1 MPACRADACSH
12 RHSGPQFSGADVPMC
27 DDEVAVAPD
36 SAASLFGL
44 LFDGGGEMG
53 ERIRRYDWSKTP
65 LGPIE
70 GWSEAFKTALRLCM
84 ASRLPAG
91 IYWGPEHI
99 FLYNN
104 AHCANLGHKHP
115 HALGQPA
122 AIVWPEV
129 FGTIEPVMQKCLL
142 EGKTGGADEL
152 PLLLSRPGFMQEV
165 YFSFSYEPLIN
176 EHGHIEAVYAIIV
189 DASKRVIAERRLRT
203 LQTLGSS
210 DRHPKCPA
218 EALTAAAR
226 IIERNAYDVP
236 FASFYLWN
244 ANRDEASLYA
254 VSNIEAGAPT
264 SPATIRTADASQ
276 VAELARLAA
285 SELIEIR
292 DCAAEIKLESNAG
305 WKASPSRLAVLP
317 IPSAAAGA
325 PAGFCIVGLNPH
337 APFDSKYLDFLQML
351 AGHLGDSIATAYVY
365 QREEARAK
373 ALVALDEAQTT
384 FFGNV
389 SHELRTPLTLM
400 LGPLDETL
408 DGSRG
413 PLTNEQLA
421 SLCMVKRNG
430 LQLLK
435 LVNEV
440 LHFARDQSERLH
452 AMFEPVNLTSL
463 TAQVAASFDWIAK
476 RAGLTFTVEC
486 DELDQPVYVDRDVW
500 SRIVLNLLS
509 NAFKYTASGEIKVLL
524 RKRDGVELIVSDTGV
539 GIPQWELGRI
549 FERFHRVT
557 GAAARNCEGSG
568 IGLALVKE
576 FAGQLGGSVAV
587 HSKLGEGS
595 TFTVSIPFGLGR
607 SSAASRATEV
617 VQPLLAAEVPVEP
630 QALRTRT
637 ANSSA
642 QGRRRR
648 VVLVDDNADMREY
661 AFRVLS
667 EHFELDVHPDG
678 LSALT
683 EARQRPPDLVITDVM
698 MPNMDGLALLR
709 ELRQDPRTRA
719 VPVILLSA
727 RAAEDAR
734 IQGLKDGA
742 DDYLV
747 KPLSSRELIARAT
760 SAINLAELRAQA
772 AQQDERVRIARDL
785 HDTLLQS
792 VQGMSL
798 LIEAGLQKLSPKEDA
813 AQQCF
818 QDAMQAASMAVA
830 EGRAVLSLLRAPKSE
845 RCDLSEGLLRL
856 GRELLG
862 EKSTRFALNVVGRQ
876 RELRPRAWA
885 EAYAICREALSNAA
899 RHANASSSVLKLS
912 YQNDLEIVVSDDGIG
927 MTARMISKGRCGH
940 FGLNGMRERAAGLG
954 ARLSLESRRGA
965 GTTVILTIP
974 GDVAYA

>member
-1 MPACRADACSH
+1 MQNCVADE
-12 RHSGPQFSGADVPMC
+12 F
-27 DDEVAVAPD
+27 VAPD
-36 SAASLFGL
+36 PAASLFGL
-44 LFDGGGEMG
+44 LCAGGGEMG
-53 ERIRRYDWSKTP
+53 DRIRRYDWSKTS

-70 GWSEAFKTALRLCM
+70 RWSQAFKTALRLCM

-91 IYWGPEHI
+91 IYWGPEHV
-99 FLYNN
+99 FLYND

-129 FGTIEPVMQKCLL
+129 FGTIEPLMQKCLL

-176 EHGHIEAVYAIIV
+176 EQGRIEAVYAIIV

-218 EALTAAAR
+218 EALTAAVR
-226 IIERNAYDVP
+226 VIERNAYDLP

-244 ANRDEASLYA
+244 AGRDEASLYA
-254 VSNIEAGAPT
+254 VSNIEAGSPA
-264 SPATIRTADASQ
+264 SPATIRTADDSQ
-276 VAELARLAA
+276 LAELARLAGGGLLEVR
-285 SELIEIR
+285 S
-292 DCAAEIKLESNAG
+292 CATPIKLERRVG
-305 WKASPSRLAVLP
+305 WNSPPTRLAVLP
-317 IPSAAAGA
+317 IPAGVTGA
-325 PAGFCIVGLNPH
+325 PSGFCIVGLNPH
-337 APFDSKYLDFLQML
+337 APYDSKYLDFLQML
-351 AGHLGDSIATAYVY
+351 AGHLGDSLAAAHVY

-400 LGPLDETL
+400 LGPLEEVL
-408 DGSRG
+408 DGGHGS
-413 PLTNEQLA
+413 LTDGQLA
-421 SLCMVKRNG
+421 SLGMIRRNG
-430 LQLLK
+430 MQLLK

-452 AMFEPVNLTSL
+452 EMFEPVNLASL
-463 TAQVAASFDWIAK
+463 TAQVAASFEWIAR
-476 RAGLTFTVEC
+476 RAGITFTIEC
-486 DELDQPVYVDRDVW
+486 EELDQPVYVDRDVW

-509 NAFKYTASGEIKVLL
+509 NAFKYTAAGEISVRL
-524 RKRDGVELIVSDTGV
+524 RKHDGVQLIVSDSGV
-539 GIPQWELGRI
+539 GIPQRELERI
-549 FERFHRVT
+549 FQRFHRV
-557 GAAARNCEGSG
+557 AAAGIGTREGSG

-576 FAGQLGGSVAV
+576 FAEQLGGSVAV

-595 TFTVSIPFGLGR
+595 TFIVSIPFGF
-607 SSAASRATEV
+607 ARAGTAGSVFADV
-617 VQPLLAAEVPVEP
+617 VQPLPAPEASVQPV
-630 QALRTRT
+630 ALPGH
-637 ANSSA
+637 ADKK
-642 QGRRRR
+642 QGPLHHRR
-648 VVLVDDNADMREY
+648 VMLVDDNADMREY
-661 AFRVLS
+661 AARIMS
-667 EHFELDVHPDG
+667 QHFELDTRADG
-678 LSALT
+678 QSAL
-683 EARQRPPDLVITDVM
+683 EEIRRRPPDLVITDVM
-698 MPNMDGLALLR
+698 MTGMDGLELLR
-709 ELRQDPRTRA
+709 QLRREPATRA
-719 VPVILLSA
+719 IPVILLSA

-734 IQGLKDGA
+734 IQGLQHGA

-747 KPLSSRELIARAT
+747 KPVSSRELLARAT
-760 SAINLAELRAQA
+760 SAMDLAESRSQV

-792 VQGMSL
+792 VQGMSF
-798 LIEAGLQKLSPKEDA
+798 LIEAGLQKLRPEDEA
-813 AQQCF
+813 ARRYF
-818 QDAMQAASMAVA
+818 QDAMQAAMTAVV

-845 RCDLSEGLLRL
+845 RCDLRDGLLRL

-862 EKSTRFALNVVGRQ
+862 KKSTRFSVDVVGQQ
-876 RELRPRAWA
+876 RELKPRAWA

-899 RHANASSSVLKLS
+899 RHAGARSSVLKLS
-912 YQNDLEIVVSDDGIG
+912 YREDLEIVVSDDGSG
-927 MTARMISKGRCGH
+927 MSPHMIARGRRGH

-954 ARLSLESRRGA
+954 ARLSLESQRGA

>member
-1 MPACRADACSH
+1 VPI
-12 RHSGPQFSGADVPMC
+12 GA
-27 DDEVAVAPD
+27 DEVAVAPA
-36 SAASLFGL
+36 SAESLFGL

-53 ERIRRYDWSKTP
+53 ERIRRYDWAKTP

-70 GWSEAFKTALRLCM
+70 GWSQAFKTALRLCM

-91 IYWGPEHI
+91 IYWGPEHT

-129 FGTIEPVMQKCLL
+129 FGTIEPLMQRCLL
-142 EGKTGGADEL
+142 EGKTSGADEL

-165 YFSFSYEPLIN
+165 YFSFSYEPLIT
-176 EHGHIEAVYAIIV
+176 ERGRIEAVYAIIV

-254 VSNIEAGAPT
+254 VSNIEAGTAL
-264 SPATIRTADASQ
+264 SPATVRAGDSSQ
-276 VAELARLAA
+276 VAELARLAG
-285 SELIEIR
+285 SELIELR
-292 DCAAEIKLESNAG
+292 DSTAELRLESNSG
-305 WKASPSRLAVLP
+305 WKTPPTRLAVLP
-317 IPSAAAGA
+317 IPCAAAGA

-337 APFDSKYLDFLQML
+337 APFDSNYLNFLQML
-351 AGHLGDSIATAYVY
+351 AGHLGDSIAAAYVY
-365 QREEARAK
+365 QREQARAK
-373 ALVALDEAQTT
+373 ALVTLEDAQST

-389 SHELRTPLTLM
+389 SHELRTPLALM
-400 LGPLDETL
+400 LGPLEEIL
-408 DGSRG
+408 DGNTAS
-413 PLTNEQLA
+413 LTNEQLA
-421 SLCMVKRNG
+421 SLCMIRRNG
-430 LQLLK
+430 TQLLK

-452 AMFEPVNLTSL
+452 AIFEPVNLASL
-463 TAQVAASFDWIAK
+463 TAQAAASFDWIAK
-476 RAGLTFTVEC
+476 RAGITFRVEC
-486 DELDQPVYVDRDVW
+486 EELDQPVYVDRDVW

-509 NAFKYTASGEIKVLL
+509 NAFKFTVSGEIRVLL
-524 RKRDGVELIVSDTGV
+524 RKRHAVELVVSDSGV
-539 GIPQWELGRI
+539 GIPQRELGRI

-557 GAAARNCEGSG
+557 GVGSRHCEGSG

-576 FAGQLGGSVAV
+576 FAEQLGGSVAV

-595 TFTVSIPFGLGR
+595 TFTVSVPFGPVH
-607 SSAASRATEV
+607 SSASSRATGA
-617 VQPLLAAEVPVEP
+617 VQPLSSTEVPVE
-630 QALRTRT
+630 LRTLLTRPKSPDT
-637 ANSSA
+637 R
-642 QGRRRR
+642 GRRRR
-648 VVLVDDNADMREY
+648 VMLVDDNADMREY
-661 AFRVLS
+661 SSRVLR
-667 EHFELDVHPDG
+667 EHFDLEIHSNG
-678 LSALT
+678 QSALA

-698 MPNMDGLALLR
+698 MPDVDGLALLR
-709 ELRQDPRTRA
+709 ELRLDSLTRA

-734 IQGLKDGA
+734 IQGLRDGA

-747 KPLSSRELIARAT
+747 KPLSSRELVARAT
-760 SAINLAELRAQA
+760 SAINLAESRAQA
-772 AQQDERVRIARDL
+772 AQQDERLRIARDL

-792 VQGMSL
+792 VHGLSM
-798 LIEAGLQKLSPKEDA
+798 LIEAGLQKLGPKEDSA
-813 AQQCF
+813 RRCF
-818 QDAMQAASMAVA
+818 QDAKQAAGMAIA
-830 EGRAVLSLLRAPKSE
+830 EGRAVLSLLRSQKSE

-862 EKSTRFALNVVGRQ
+862 DKSTRFSVDVVGRQ

-899 RHANASSSVLKLS
+899 RHANADSSVLRLS
-912 YQNDLEIVVSDDGIG
+912 YLDDLEISVRDDGRG
-927 MTARMISKGRCGH
+927 MSLRMISKGRCGH

-954 ARLSLESRRGA
+954 AQLSLESRRGA
-965 GTTVILTIP
+965 GTTVILKIP
-974 GDVAYA
+974 GGVAYA

>member
-1 MPACRADACSH
+1 MR
-12 RHSGPQFSGADVPMC
+12 
-27 DDEVAVAPD
+27 DDEVAATPD
-36 SAASLFGL
+36 SAESVFGL

-53 ERIRRYDWSKTP
+53 DRIRRYDWAKTP
-65 LGPIE
+65 LGPIA
-70 GWSEAFKTALRLCM
+70 GWSQAFKTALRLCM

-104 AHCANLGHKHP
+104 AHSANLGHKHP

-129 FGTIEPVMQKCLL
+129 FGTIEPLMQKCLL
-142 EGKTGGADEL
+142 EGKTAGADEL

-165 YFSFSYEPLIN
+165 YFSFSYEPLIS
-176 EHGHIEAVYAIIV
+176 ERGGIEAVYAIIV

-218 EALTAAAR
+218 EALTAAAQ
-226 IIERNAYDVP
+226 IIERNVYDVP

-254 VSNIEAGAPT
+254 VSNIEADTAM
-264 SPATIRTADASQ
+264 SPATVGAGDSSQ
-276 VAELARLAA
+276 VAELARLAG

-292 DCAAEIKLESNAG
+292 DSTAELKLESNIG
-305 WKASPSRLAVLP
+305 WKAPPTRLAVLP

-351 AGHLGDSIATAYVY
+351 AGHLGDSVAAAYVY
-365 QREEARAK
+365 QREQARAK
-373 ALVALDEAQTT
+373 ALVALDDAQST

-400 LGPLDETL
+400 LGPLEELL
-408 DGSRG
+408 DGNSG
-413 PLTNEQLA
+413 SLSNEQLA
-421 SLCMVKRNG
+421 SLCMIRRNG

-440 LHFARDQSERLH
+440 LHFARDQRERLH
-452 AMFEPVNLTSL
+452 AIFEPVNLTSL

-476 RAGLTFTVEC
+476 RAGIAFTVEC
-486 DELDQPVYVDRDVW
+486 EELEQPVYVDRDVW

-509 NAFKYTASGEIKVLL
+509 NAFKYTANGEVRVVL
-524 RKRDGVELIVSDTGV
+524 RKRVGVELVVSDSGV
-539 GIPQWELGRI
+539 GIPQRELGRI

-557 GAAARNCEGSG
+557 GAGSRKCEGSG
-568 IGLALVKE
+568 IGLSLVKE
-576 FAGQLGGSVAV
+576 FAEQLGGSVAV
-587 HSKLGEGS
+587 RSKLGEGS
-595 TFTVSIPFGLGR
+595 TFTVFIPFGPVR
-607 SSAASRATEV
+607 SSAGFRATDTVQRPSTAV
-617 VQPLLAAEVPVEP
+617 VPAEPRALL
-630 QALRTRT
+630 TRAVDT
-637 ANSSA
+637 NA
-642 QGRRRR
+642 QGRRPR
-648 VVLVDDNADMREY
+648 VMLVDDNADMREY
-661 AFRVLS
+661 CSRILS
-667 EHFELDVHPDG
+667 EHFDLEIHPDG
-678 LSALT
+678 QSALR

-698 MPNMDGLALLR
+698 MPNIDGLALLR
-709 ELRQDPRTRA
+709 ELRQDSLTRA

-727 RAAEDAR
+727 LAAEDAR

-747 KPLSSRELIARAT
+747 KPVSSRELVARVT

-772 AQQDERVRIARDL
+772 AQQDERLRIARDL

-792 VQGMSL
+792 VQGLSL
-798 LIEAGLQKLSPKEDA
+798 LIEAGLQKLSPREDSVRR
-813 AQQCF
+813 CF
-818 QDAMQAASMAVA
+818 QDAMQAANMAVA
-830 EGRAVLSLLRAPKSE
+830 EGRAVLSLLRSAKSE
-845 RCDLSEGLLRL
+845 RCDLSEGLRRL

-862 EKSTRFALNVVGRQ
+862 DKSTKFSIDVVGRQ

-899 RHANASSSVLKLS
+899 RHANADSSSLRLS
-912 YQNDLEIVVSDDGIG
+912 YLDDLEIIVSDDGIG
-927 MTARMISKGRCGH
+927 MGDRMIAKGRNGH

-954 ARLSLESRRGA
+954 AKLSLDSRRGA

>member
-1 MPACRADACSH
+1 
-12 RHSGPQFSGADVPMC
+12 MC
-27 DDEVAVAPD
+27 DDEVARAPD
-36 SAASLFGL
+36 SAESLFGL
-44 LFDGGGEMG
+44 LCDGGGEMG
-53 ERIRRYDWSKTP
+53 DRIRRYDWAKTP

-70 GWSEAFKTALRLCM
+70 GWRQAFKTALRLCM

-91 IYWGPEHI
+91 IYWGSEHI

-129 FGTIEPVMQKCLL
+129 FGTIEPLMQRCLL
-142 EGKTGGADEL
+142 EGKTSGADEL

-165 YFSFSYEPLIN
+165 YFSFSYEPLIT
-176 EHGHIEAVYAIIV
+176 ERGRIEAVYAIIV
-189 DASKRVIAERRLRT
+189 DVSKRVIAERRLRT

-254 VSNIEAGAPT
+254 VSNIEAGTAM
-264 SPATIRTADASQ
+264 SPATVRAGDASQ
-276 VAELARLAA
+276 VAELARLAG

-292 DCAAEIKLESNAG
+292 DSTAELRLESTIG
-305 WKASPSRLAVLP
+305 WKTPPGRLAVLP

-337 APFDSKYLDFLQML
+337 TPFDSKYLDFLQML
-351 AGHLGDSIATAYVY
+351 AGHLRDSIAAAYVY
-365 QREEARAK
+365 QREQARAK
-373 ALVALDEAQTT
+373 ALVALEDAQST

-400 LGPLDETL
+400 LGPLEEIL
-408 DGSRG
+408 DGNTGS
-413 PLTNEQLA
+413 LSNEQLA
-421 SLCMVKRNG
+421 SLCMIRRNG
-430 LQLLK
+430 AQLLK

-440 LHFARDQSERLH
+440 LHFARDQGERLH
-452 AMFEPVNLTSL
+452 AIFEPVNLSSL

-476 RAGLTFTVEC
+476 RAGVTFTVEC
-486 DELDQPVYVDRDVW
+486 EELDQPVYVDRDVW

-509 NAFKYTASGEIKVLL
+509 NAFKYTASGAIRVLL
-524 RKRDGVELIVSDTGV
+524 RKRRGVELVVSDSGV
-539 GIPQWELGRI
+539 GIPQRELGRI

-557 GAAARNCEGSG
+557 GALSRDCEGSG

-576 FAGQLGGSVAV
+576 FAEQLGGSVAV

-595 TFTVSIPFGLGR
+595 TFTVSIPFGPVR
-607 SSAASRATEV
+607 SSASSRATGA
-617 VQPLLAAEVPVEP
+617 VQPLSTQEAPVELR
-630 QALRTRT
+630 ALLTRPVSHNT
-637 ANSSA
+637 

-648 VVLVDDNADMREY
+648 VMLVDDNADMREY
-661 AFRVLS
+661 SSRVLS
-667 EHFELDVHPDG
+667 EHFDLEIHSDG
-678 LSALT
+678 QSALA

-698 MPNMDGLALLR
+698 MPDIDGLTLLR
-709 ELRQDPRTRA
+709 ELRQDSITRA
-719 VPVILLSA
+719 IPVILLSA

-747 KPLSSRELIARAT
+747 KPLSSRELVARAT
-760 SAINLAELRAQA
+760 SAINLAESRAQA
-772 AQQDERVRIARDL
+772 AQQDERLRIARDL

-792 VQGMSL
+792 VHGLSL
-798 LIEAGLQKLSPKEDA
+798 LIEAGLQQLSPKEHSA
-813 AQQCF
+813 RRCF
-818 QDAMQAASMAVA
+818 QDARQAAGMAVA
-830 EGRAVLSLLRAPKSE
+830 EGRAVLSLLRSPKSE
-845 RCDLSEGLLRL
+845 CCDLGEGLRRL

-862 EKSTRFALNVVGRQ
+862 DKSTRFSIDVVGRQ

-899 RHANASSSVLKLS
+899 RHADAHSSVLRVS
-912 YQNDLEIVVSDDGIG
+912 YQDDLEIIVRDDGKG
-927 MTARMISKGRCGH
+927 MSLRMISKGRCGH

-954 ARLSLESRRGA
+954 AKLSLESRRGA

-974 GDVAYA
+974 GGVAYA